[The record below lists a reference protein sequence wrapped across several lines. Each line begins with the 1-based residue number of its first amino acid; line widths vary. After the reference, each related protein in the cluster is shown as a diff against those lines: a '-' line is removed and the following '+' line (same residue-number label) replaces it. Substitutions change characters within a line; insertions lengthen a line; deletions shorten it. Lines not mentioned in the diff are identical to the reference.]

1 MSDEQKSTTTTI
13 GPTIVIRGRLTSDE
27 DLVVKGRIDAV
38 ITSTKALM
46 IEDSGIVKA
55 NVQVRSVRVNGI
67 LVGNI
72 NASDKAE
79 IAAGGRVVGDIR
91 APKLVIADG
100 ASEQVQAKVVPRA
113 DGERN
118 QYWWVFPNLML
129 NIYMDMVQ
137 VNVVVPLAV
146 DRTVV
151 VFDWFAPA
159 KLAPDLVEF
168 SDVIQDEDRRIC
180 ETVQHNLASRSYDR
194 GRYSARRENG
204 VHHFHSLLV
213 DAFEADQAG

>member
-100 ASEQVQAKVVPRA
+100 AAFRGSVDMPTFEEGRMPRA
-113 DGERN
+113 TARPTSAAAPAAEAEVPVHEPAHRS
-118 QYWWVFPNLML
+118 
-129 NIYMDMVQ
+129 MVQ
-137 VNVVVPLAV
+137 PAGQV
-146 DRTVV
+146 
-151 VFDWFAPA
+151 APA
-159 KLAPDLVEF
+159 TSGAPVATAAPV
-168 SDVIQDEDRRIC
+168 SAAAPAPVAA
-180 ETVQHNLASRSYDR
+180 VQGGDSSPLRSPRNDGGRR
-194 GRYSARRENG
+194 GR
-204 VHHFHSLLV
+204 F
-213 DAFEADQAG
+213 